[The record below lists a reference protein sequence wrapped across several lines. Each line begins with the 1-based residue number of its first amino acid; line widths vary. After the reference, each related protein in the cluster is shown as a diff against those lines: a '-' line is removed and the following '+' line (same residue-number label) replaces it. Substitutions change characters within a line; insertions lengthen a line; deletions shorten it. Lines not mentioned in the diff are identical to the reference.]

1 MSESGTLLVRV
12 YASQAEIPVKGATVV
27 VTAAGRRGKQRLLSV
42 QITDSSG
49 KVKPIPISAP
59 DRAESEVCG
68 LPDGT
73 APFAVCDVWAEH
85 PGYAMLRIKGVQI
98 FSGIE
103 TVQNIE
109 LIPLGVGESS
119 LQHLDVRDIPAQSL

>member
-1 MSESGTLLVRV
+1 
-12 YASQAEIPVKGATVV
+12 
-27 VTAAGRRGKQRLLSV
+27 
-42 QITDSSG
+42 
-49 KVKPIPISAP
+49 
-59 DRAESEVCG
+59 
-68 LPDGT
+68 
-73 APFAVCDVWAEH
+73 
-85 PGYAMLRIKGVQI
+85 MLRIKGVQI